1 MTLHVPQTTKVLAK
15 PPHGDCVDV
24 DEVMNRQINFYAHR
38 FPYSYNLCHR
48 SVMQALLIQCH
59 DFCAGEYSVP
69 CNPENI
75 TEIFGIKFS
84 DFQCDD
90 SVRLS
95 ITLTKKCPE
104 QCTLHA
110 YDVKHFTRHD
120 K

>member
-24 DEVMNRQINFYAHR
+24 DEVMNRQINFYAQK
-38 FPYSYNLCHR
+38 FSYSHELCR
-48 SVMQALLIQCH
+48 RTVLQAIFMQCFQICEEN
-59 DFCAGEYSVP
+59 FVP